1 MKSSHL
7 LVLLSCLLPVDCSS
21 TPSSLL
27 KQPRLHISSP
37 PMKHRHTT
45 KRSQPMN
52 MRSPK
57 SLADPGCIP
66 PDGAAYTGHASTTE
80 SGLTCQMW
88 SANTPHEHTN
98 HYVGEH
104 NYCRD
109 TFGELKAWCLTT
121 DPGTRWEWC
130 DVPVC
135 SITYTKGIYI
145 KIIR

>member
-1 MKSSHL
+1 MKSFHL
-7 LVLLSCLLPVDCSS
+7 LLLFCLLPVDCSR
-21 TPSSLL
+21 TPSRLL
-27 KQPRLHISSP
+27 KQPHLH
-37 PMKHRHTT
+37 KHSHPQKHGHTT
-45 KRSQPMN
+45 KRSQPKK
-52 MRSPK
+52 MRSHK
-57 SLADPGCIP
+57 SVADTGCIP
-66 PDGAAYTGHASTTE
+66 TDGTAYTGNASTTE

-88 SANTPHEHTN
+88 SVNTPHEHSYTD
-98 HYVGEH
+98 VGEH

-109 TFGELKAWCLTT
+109 PFGELKAWCLTT